1 MNLGFVQSLHFFTVQ
16 DRNTNT
22 SNQLEY
28 NEVLIGVRENI
39 GDVCDDN
46 NGEDDEPEALIEDD
60 EDDQEELNCT
70 VLEILVKTR

>member
-1 MNLGFVQSLHFFTVQ
+1 MNLEFVKSLHFFTVQ

-39 GDVCDDN
+39 GDVCNDN

-70 VLEILVKTR
+70 VLEMPSI